1 MKLRN
6 LFWGSLVCCALAVFT
21 ACDSDQKNEA
31 PNLAVSTTELSFE
44 IAGGDQSMTIN
55 TNRAWR
61 VTSNADWAVVTP
73 NSGVAS
79 STDQTVV
86 VSVTENPDAN
96 RTATL
101 TFTIGMV
108 EKKVTVSQAGT
119 GVTPPSEDGD
129 GTAASPYTAAKAT
142 DVASALTA
150 DQQVADVYVK
160 GTVKSIKEISTSYGN
175 ATYALTDADGAAAFQ
190 IYRGKYFGGEKFT
203 SADQLKVGDVV
214 VVKGT
219 LVNYMGNTP
228 QFTTGSEIVELN
240 GQTSAGSGDSG
251 ADTPVVAPTEIPSA
265 ITSLTDFL
273 AAAVGDTWYKLK
285 GQIINIASTEYGNLT
300 IKDEAGKELYVYGLT
315 KEFAASN
322 DKSFS
327 TIAGLS
333 VGDIVTLVGQRG
345 EHNGA
350 GQAVNAFYIS
360 HEEGELDLGELVN
373 FTKVTSALTDW
384 TGTYLIYMADN
395 KAHATISSKDLAAT
409 SDVLTDNDGVI
420 AAPEAFAV
428 TIAAEGDKWSIK
440 LPGGK
445 YLGAAHNSCASSA
458 TPVGLD
464 IEWTTAG
471 VKISG
476 QATNS
481 GATNT
486 YYLYYSTN
494 NGTYIRFYV
503 DKTGSTT
510 ESKYTFPTLYKK

>member
-6 LFWGSLVCCALAVFT
+6 LLWGGLVCCALAVFT
-21 ACDSDQKNEA
+21 ACNSDDKGELGNPALTVSVSEFTFDEA
-31 PNLAVSTTELSFE
+31 GSDKALTLNATR
-44 IAGGDQSMTIN
+44 D
-55 TNRAWR
+55 WR
-61 VTSNADWAVVTP
+61 VSSCPEWVVVTP
-73 NSGVAS
+73 ASGKAS
-79 STDQTVV
+79 ADDQTVV
-86 VSVTENPDAN
+86 VSALANTGAN
-96 RTATL
+96 RNGNVV
-101 TFTIGMV
+101 FTIG
-108 EKKVTVSQAGT
+108 TVQKTVVVNQAGS
-119 GVTPPSEDGD
+119 GVTPSTGGD
-129 GTAASPYTAAKAT
+129 GTAASPYTAAKVT
-142 DVASALTA
+142 EVANEMSESETKEN
-150 DQQVADVYVK
+150 VYVT
-160 GTVKSIKEISTSYGN
+160 GTVSRIKDAYNSQYGN
-175 ATYALTDADGAAAFQ
+175 ISYYIKNDGSDVEFL
-190 IYRGKYFGGEKFT
+190 IYRGKYFNGDKFT

-214 VVKGT
+214 VVCGT
-219 LVNYMGNTP
+219 LQNYMGNTP
-228 QFTTGSEIVELN
+228 ELLAGNKIISIN

-360 HEEGELDLGELVN
+360 HEEGELVLGELVN

-384 TGTYLIYMADN
+384 TGTYLIYMADK

-420 AAPEAFAV
+420 AAPEDFAV

-440 LPGGK
+440 LPDGK
-445 YLGAAHNSCASSA
+445 YLGAAHNSCASSV

-464 IEWTTAG
+464 IEWTAAG

-476 QATNS
+476 EAKNS

-503 DKTGSTT
+503 DKAGASN
-510 ESKYTFPTLYKK
+510 YTFPTLYKK

>member
-6 LFWGSLVCCALAVFT
+6 LLWGGMVCCALAVFA
-21 ACDSDQKNEA
+21 ACEPVQNEDLGNPALTVSVSD
-31 PNLAVSTTELSFE
+31 LAFE
-44 IAGGDQSMTIN
+44 EVGGDQ
-55 TNRAWR
+55 
-61 VTSNADWAVVTP
+61 AVVLNATRDWRATSSAEWLVVAP
-73 NSGVAS
+73 ASGEAS
-79 STDQTVV
+79 ADDQTVV
-86 VSVTENPDAN
+86 VSALANDGGN
-96 RTATL
+96 RTATI
-101 TFTIGMV
+101 TFTIGTV
-108 EKKVTVSQAGT
+108 IKTVTATQAGS
-119 GVTPPSEDGD
+119 GVSSGGD
-129 GTAASPYTAAKAT
+129 GTAANPYTAAKAT
-142 DVASALTA
+142 EVASELSS
-150 DQQVADVYVK
+150 DGQIADVYVK
-160 GTVKSIKEISTSYGN
+160 GTIKSIKEISTSYGN
-175 ATYALTDADGAAAFQ
+175 ATYALTDADGAASFQ
-190 IYRGKYFGGEKFT
+190 IYRGKYFGGAKFT
-203 SADQLKVGDVV
+203 SEDQIKVGDVV
-214 VVKGT
+214 VVKGI

-228 QFTTGSEIVELN
+228 QLTSNSEIVELN
-240 GQTSAGSGDSG
+240 GQTGAGSDNSG
-251 ADTPVVAPTEIPSA
+251 TDTPVVAPTEIPSA

-285 GQIINIASTEYGNLT
+285 GQIINIASTVYGNLT

-360 HEEGELDLGELVN
+360 HEEGELDLGEPVN

-384 TGTYLIYMADN
+384 TGTYLIYMGDN

-420 AAPEAFAV
+420 VAPEAFAV

-440 LPGGK
+440 LPDGK

-464 IEWTTAG
+464 IEWTAAG

-476 QATNS
+476 DATNS
-481 GATNT
+481 GVTNT

-503 DKTGSTT
+503 DKTGGST
-510 ESKYTFPTLYKK
+510 ESLYTLPTLYKK